1 MKNSILALSVLSLAF
16 LISSQ
21 VSADS
26 NTITNK
32 AHSITN
38 DVHVANNSDKDIAYR
53 VLSSSASDNLYG
65 IKRGKRDTYHA
76 KYGDENTTFEIGECK
91 RINSITG
98 LCLEFDANSMTNCVS
113 GIHYDA
119 YKIRTVTIN
128 SASSCSVTCHGGGSS
143 SCVVK

>member
-1 MKNSILALSVLSLAF
+1 MKNSILALSALTLTL

-21 VSADS
+21 VSAHS
-26 NTITNK
+26 STITNS
-32 AHSITN
+32 AHPITN
-38 DVHVANNSDKDIAYR
+38 DVQVANNSDKDIGYR

-76 KYGDENTTFEIGECK
+76 KYGDENTTFEIGECM

-98 LCLEFDANSMTNCVS
+98 LCLEFDANSMKNCVS
-113 GIHYDA
+113 GKHYDA
-119 YKIRTVTIN
+119 YKIRTVTIK
-128 SASSCSVTCHGGGSS
+128 SASSCSIVCHGGGSS